1 MNNLELKNP
10 AYLFE
15 VSWEVCNKVGGI
27 HTVISTKV
35 LSMAGEF
42 KNNHI
47 LIGPDVWRYDVP
59 NPEFTE
65 DPHLFKSWRL
75 KAAQEGLR
83 IKVGRWNIAGN
94 PAVIL
99 VDFTS
104 FIPQKDQILTSFW
117 DKFQVDSL
125 TGQWDYIEPVLFG
138 FTAGKVIESFVRY
151 HVSARQ
157 QVIAQFHEWMTGSGL
172 LYLRDVM
179 PQIGCVFT
187 THATVLGRSIAGNGL
202 PLYDPMKDYDPA
214 ETARRFGVT
223 AKQSLES
230 KSAEWADAFTTVSDI
245 TALECAHFLGKNVD
259 TVTPNGFENSFTPDE
274 ANYPRKRQE
283 GRDRLLKVAQAQ
295 LGRAVA
301 EDALIVGIS
310 GRYEFKNKGLDVFVE
325 ALGRLNRNAENK
337 RDILAFILVPA
348 GFKGVNRELVNNLER
363 PYQAVETVLP
373 YMTHELS
380 DPQNDPVLRKLG
392 EEQLLNRTED
402 KVKVFFCPS
411 YLNGN
416 DGVFNMPYYDL
427 LVGMDLT
434 VFPSYYEPWGYTPL
448 ESLAFK
454 VPTITTTLA
463 GFGLWVESHYKKAH
477 PGIEVIRRDD
487 RNNEEVVRKIADKIK
502 EVAAMNKRDFQ
513 AICKNAKEVSKIALW
528 ENLVS
533 YYNDAYR
540 MAVGK
545 VNERIAELPVV
556 EEEQWSFIEKKSAS
570 ATPNWISV
578 IIHRSIPERL
588 RALEE
593 LTNNL
598 WWCWN
603 EEAIDLFKSI
613 DSLQWMLTRHNPI
626 ALLDKIS
633 LNRYKELENDEEFV
647 ARLEAVYNKFSKYME
662 EKKQMSEPS
671 IAYFSMEYGLHS
683 SLKIYSG
690 GLGVLA
696 GDYMKEASDKKT
708 KITGVGLLYRY
719 GYFTQ
724 KFSAAGNQE
733 AEYEAQDFT
742 KIPVAPARDANGNW
756 LTISLTFPGRDVY
769 ARIWKVNVGRVEL
782 YLLDTD
788 YEDNQEADRSIT
800 HFLYGGDWENR
811 LKQEILLGIGGIR
824 ALRKLGIEA
833 DVYHCNEG
841 HAAFTGLERLRE
853 YVADG
858 QLSFAEAMEVVRAS
872 SLFTTHTPVP
882 AGHDSFS
889 EGMLKTY
896 FWFVPDRLKITW
908 EQMLA
913 LGRINAND
921 PNEKL
926 SMSFLAA
933 NLSQE
938 VNGVSWLHGKVS
950 RDIFKDLWPG
960 YMPEELHI
968 SYVTNGVHYPT
979 WAAPEWKKIQGGVFG
994 EKFKTHHYDKACF
1007 EGIYQVPDSI
1017 ISETR
1022 NILRS
1027 RLIRHIKHRLADEQV
1042 TAYFTPK
1049 QIVDIQD
1056 TLRDDILTIGFARRF
1071 ATYKRAHL
1079 LFRNLD
1085 RLNEIVNNPDRPVQF
1100 IFAGKAHPAD
1110 QAGQDLIK
1118 RIVEVS
1124 KYPQFLGKIL
1134 FLPNYDMDLARLMV
1148 QGVDV
1153 WMNTPT
1159 RPQEAS
1165 GTSGEK
1171 AAMNGVMHFSVLDGW
1186 WVEGY
1191 QKDAGWAL
1199 PMERAYENQEFQ
1211 NELDSEMIYN
1221 IIESEIAPAFYDKAA
1236 DGISAS
1242 WAGFIKNTIAKVAA
1256 NFTSNRMLSDYE
1268 DKFYL
1273 PMSRRYHRLSEN
1285 NYALANQIA
1294 EWKKKVSR
1302 EWDSVQV
1309 DGLILPDKSK
1319 QIISLGKS
1327 YQAKVTLELGELSLD
1342 DVGIELVAMMKKDER
1357 LEVCFTQEFVPVSF
1371 ENGKGLYSI
1380 EVTPDDPGQ
1389 FMLGLRIFPKNIL
1402 LPHRQDFAL
1411 VKWV

>member
-392 EEQLLNRTED
+392 EEQLLNRAED

-824 ALRKLGIEA
+824 TLRKLGIEA

-841 HAAFTGLERLRE
+841 HAAFTSLERLRE

-921 PNEKL
+921 PNEKF

>member
-295 LGRAVA
+295 LSRAVA

-392 EEQLLNRTED
+392 EEQLLNRAED

-921 PNEKL
+921 PNEKF

-1171 AAMNGVMHFSVLDGW
+1171 AAMNGGMHFSVLDGW

-1221 IIESEIAPAFYDKAA
+1221 IIESEIAPAFYDKAV